1 MGEKHV
7 TLLEISDLKI
17 RFDTARETVHAL
29 NGVNLELESN
39 QTLGIIG
46 ESGCGKSVTALSIM
60 GLVDSPPGV
69 IEGGEIRYRGQ
80 NLLDLSESELN
91 NIRGNEISMI
101 YQDPMEALNPSLTIG
116 YQVMEPLLEHT
127 DVSKSTAR
135 ERAVETLKQ
144 CGLAD
149 AERIMDDYP
158 HGLSGGM
165 QQRVMIAM
173 GIITEPDL
181 LIADEPTT
189 ALDVTIQAQILG
201 LLSELKERLGM
212 SMIFITHDIPVVN
225 EVADRLAVMYAGRVA
240 EVAATKDIV
249 DNPMHPY
256 TELLLESMP
265 KSDRAPDR
273 LPVIEGVVPTFD
285 EEPTGCVFASRCPKH
300 LGDECDSVAPILR
313 ESAEARSGQQ
323 TACHLYYDP
332 SQDVITS
339 EQNEQTSRNQDAK
352 FGEENR

>member
-1 MGEKHV
+1 M
-7 TLLEISDLKI
+7 TLLEISDLQI

-29 NGVNLELESN
+29 NGVNLELEPN

-60 GLVDSPPGV
+60 GLVDSPPGS
-69 IEGGEIRYRGQ
+69 IEGGKILFRGE

-91 NIRGNEISMI
+91 DIRGNNISMI
-101 YQDPMEALNPSLTIG
+101 YQDPMEALNPSLTVG
-116 YQVMEPLLEHT
+116 YQVMEPLLEHA

-135 ERAVETLKQ
+135 ERALETLTQ

-149 AERIMDDYP
+149 PERIMDEYP

-201 LLSELKERLGM
+201 LLSDLQSHLGM

-225 EVADRLAVMYAGRVA
+225 EIADRIAVMYAGRVMETA
-240 EVAATKDIV
+240 ETDVIV
-249 DNPMHPY
+249 DTPLHPY

-265 KSDRAPDR
+265 KPDASPDR

-285 EEPTGCVFASRCPKH
+285 HEPTGCVFASRCPEH
-300 LGDECDSVAPILR
+300 LGADCDNVTPILR
-313 ESAEARSGQQ
+313 EPADVQPGQQ
-323 TACHLYYDP
+323 TACHLYHDLP
-332 SQDVITS
+332 GDGTTS
-339 EQNEQTSRNQDAK
+339 VQREQMRLNRGTT
-352 FGEENR
+352 FGEDDQ

>member
-1 MGEKHV
+1 M
-7 TLLEISDLKI
+7 TLLEISDLRI

-29 NGVNLELESN
+29 NGVNVELESN
-39 QTLGIIG
+39 QTLGVIG
-46 ESGCGKSVTALSIM
+46 ESGSGKSVTALSIM

-69 IEGGEIRYRGQ
+69 IEGGEILFRGE

-91 NIRGNEISMI
+91 KIRGNNISMI
-101 YQDPMEALNPSLTIG
+101 YQDPMEALNPSMTVG

-135 ERAVETLKQ
+135 ERAIETLNQ

-149 AERIMDDYP
+149 PQRIMDEYP
-158 HGLSGGM
+158 HSLSGGM

-189 ALDVTIQAQILG
+189 ALDVTIQAQILDI
-201 LLSELKERLGM
+201 LSGLKEQLGM

-225 EVADRLAVMYAGRVA
+225 EIADRIAVMYGGRVM
-240 EVAATKDIV
+240 EVAETEAIV
-249 DNPMHPY
+249 NNPMHPY

-265 KSDRAPDR
+265 KPDEAPDR
-273 LPVIEGVVPTFD
+273 LPVIEGTVPTFD
-285 EEPTGCVFASRCPKH
+285 REPTGCVFASRCPEH
-300 LGDECDSVAPILR
+300 LGVDCDNVTPTLR
-313 ESAEARSGQQ
+313 EPADGRQGQQ
-323 TACHLYYDP
+323 TACHLYHDP
-332 SQDVITS
+332 SQDRTTIEQS
-339 EQNEQTSRNQDAK
+339 EQMSRNRGATV
-352 FGEENR
+352 GEGDQ

>member
-1 MGEKHV
+1 MGRKHV
-7 TLLEISDLKI
+7 TLLEISDLRI

-29 NGVNLELESN
+29 NGVNLTLGSD
-39 QTLGIIG
+39 QTLGVIG

-116 YQVMEPLLEHT
+116 YQVMEPLLEHA
-127 DVSKSTAR
+127 DVSKSTAW
-135 ERAVETLKQ
+135 ERAVETLTQ

-149 AERIMDDYP
+149 AERIMDEYP

-201 LLSELKERLGM
+201 LLSDLQERLGM

-225 EVADRLAVMYAGRVA
+225 EIADRIAVMYAGRVA
-240 EVAATKDIV
+240 EVAATEHIV
-249 DNPMHPY
+249 NNPMHPY

-265 KSDRAPDR
+265 KPDQAPDR

-285 EEPTGCVFASRCPKH
+285 QEPTGCVFASRCPEH
-300 LGDECDSVAPILR
+300 LGKECDSIVPTLR
-313 ESAEARSGQQ
+313 ESVEARPGQQ
-323 TACHLYYDP
+323 TACHLYDEP
-332 SQDVITS
+332 SQKVSTDEQS
-339 EQNEQTSRNQDAK
+339 EQISHNQNTTL
-352 FGEENR
+352 GEDDR